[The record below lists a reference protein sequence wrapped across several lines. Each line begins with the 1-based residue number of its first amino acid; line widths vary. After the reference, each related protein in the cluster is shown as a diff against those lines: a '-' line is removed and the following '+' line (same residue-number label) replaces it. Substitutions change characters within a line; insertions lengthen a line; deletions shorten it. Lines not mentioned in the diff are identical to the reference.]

1 MKNDDD
7 DKLRI
12 QTEQDLRR
20 IITELQLIPPDL
32 LPDFTLKIEYFQK
45 QEGLEHNWGYSRK
58 KKASMGRVM
67 GTGPKHCLSLSH
79 CPLVSRISKKKRPFV
94 S

>member
-58 KKASMGRVM
+58 KKRVWVALWGPDLSTASRYLIA
-67 GTGPKHCLSLSH
+67 HWY
-79 CPLVSRISKKKRPFV
+79 REYQKKNDPSFL
-94 S
+94 